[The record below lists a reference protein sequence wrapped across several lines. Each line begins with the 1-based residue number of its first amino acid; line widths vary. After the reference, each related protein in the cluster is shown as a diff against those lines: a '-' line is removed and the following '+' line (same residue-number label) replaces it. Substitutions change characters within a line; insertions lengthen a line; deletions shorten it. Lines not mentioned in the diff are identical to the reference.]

1 MRKNMQIIDII
12 WKYLTEKLENAN
24 YRSKFV
30 VTLSEDISVQA
41 ENDIVSKRTDLKE
54 LHGEFDI
61 KVI

>member
-1 MRKNMQIIDII
+1 M
-12 WKYLTEKLENAN
+12 ENAN

-41 ENDIVSKRTDLKE
+41 ENGIVSKRTDLKK
-54 LHGEFDI
+54 LHVKVDI